1 MPDRDNSPRN
11 TWAWVP
17 SLYFA
22 QGLPFVLVSSVTV
35 VIYKNLGL
43 DNAAAVYYTAW
54 LYLPWV
60 IKPFWSPLVESLKTR
75 RWWIW
80 AMQIFFGAAMAGVAL
95 TIPTTHFLQFTL
107 AMFWLVAFSSATHDI
122 AADGFYILAN
132 SERQQAL
139 FSGVRN
145 VAFNLAKI
153 TAQGLLVALAGRLQ
167 KFTGNFASAWAI
179 TLGIA
184 SVIFVCLAAYHWF
197 ILPRPP
203 ADVPAKASR
212 ESGFAGQFLETFGD
226 FFRKPHIVRLL
237 CFLLLYRFGEAQ
249 LLNPAKTFLIDP
261 REKGGLGLS
270 NEEFGLAYGTVGVI
284 ALICGGLLGGFAAS
298 RRGLKFWLWPMVL
311 AIHLPDAVFVWLAYA
326 RPTHL
331 TVISIGVAIEQ
342 FGYGFGF
349 SAYMLY
355 MLYIARGKH
364 QTAHY
369 AICTGFMALGVM
381 VPSMWSGS
389 LQLHLGYPIFFIWVL
404 LATIPGFIVTALIPL
419 DTGFGRKSEPES

>member
-1 MPDRDNSPRN
+1 
-11 TWAWVP
+11 
-17 SLYFA
+17 
-22 QGLPFVLVSSVTV
+22 
-35 VIYKNLGL
+35 
-43 DNAAAVYYTAW
+43 
-54 LYLPWV
+54 
-60 IKPFWSPLVESLKTR
+60 
-75 RWWIW
+75 
-80 AMQIFFGAAMAGVAL
+80 
-95 TIPTTHFLQFTL
+95 
-107 AMFWLVAFSSATHDI
+107 
-122 AADGFYILAN
+122 
-132 SERQQAL
+132 
-139 FSGVRN
+139 
-145 VAFNLAKI
+145 
-153 TAQGLLVALAGRLQ
+153 
-167 KFTGNFASAWAI
+167 
-179 TLGIA
+179 
-184 SVIFVCLAAYHWF
+184 
-197 ILPRPP
+197 
-203 ADVPAKASR
+203 
-212 ESGFAGQFLETFGD
+212 
-226 FFRKPHIVRLL
+226 
-237 CFLLLYRFGEAQ
+237 LYRFGEAQ